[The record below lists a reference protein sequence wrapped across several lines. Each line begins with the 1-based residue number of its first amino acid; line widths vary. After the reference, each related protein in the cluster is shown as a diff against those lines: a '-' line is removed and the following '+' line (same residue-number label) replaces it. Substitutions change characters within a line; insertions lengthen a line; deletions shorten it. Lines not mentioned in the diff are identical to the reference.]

1 MLANT
6 LQCTGQPHNEALS
19 TPSMSTA
26 SGLRHSDLGF
36 RFRTVGVSTKAHF
49 SPQKNAP
56 NLASRV
62 REPNHP
68 GNLLMPHKAREP

>member
-1 MLANT
+1 MRANT
-6 LQCTGQPHNEALS
+6 PQCTGQPHSEALS
-19 TPSMSTA
+19 APSMSIA
-26 SGLRHSDLGF
+26 SGLRHSGLGF

-62 REPNHP
+62 REPNQP
-68 GNLLMPHKAREP
+68 GNLLLHHKAREP